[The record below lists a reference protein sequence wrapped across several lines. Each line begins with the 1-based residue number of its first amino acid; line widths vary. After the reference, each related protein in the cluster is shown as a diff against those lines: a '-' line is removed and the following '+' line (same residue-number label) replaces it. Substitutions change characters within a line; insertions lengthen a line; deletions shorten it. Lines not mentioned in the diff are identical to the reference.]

1 MKVTSH
7 GLKRERLAARFRQSP
22 LFNLDLLLFIPA
34 PTWLTKTALINFEMI
49 ASSMVI
55 NEEQTF
61 TKRVLL
67 RLFETQQSLQ

>member
-7 GLKRERLAARFRQSP
+7 GLKRERRAVHFHQSP
-22 LFNLDLLLFIPA
+22 LFNLDLLFIPA
-34 PTWLTKTALINFEMI
+34 PTWLTKTALVNFEMI

-67 RLFETQQSLQ
+67 RLFETQQYLQ

>member
-22 LFNLDLLLFIPA
+22 LFNLDLLFIPA
-34 PTWLTKTALINFEMI
+34 PTWLTKTALVNFEMI

-67 RLFETQQSLQ
+67 RLFETQQYLQ